1 LYLPE
6 EDELVAAIC
15 AEAEDIAFRV
25 LIIDMVATGTTA
37 KQYNSSYVLTCLTR
51 FIITL
56 GDMILYDTIA
66 DIMLQIQNCLRERN
80 DNDDDV
86 GHGENEQQR
95 DAMSPRRELN
105 QTDTEKAGD
114 TYSRHHQYRSSFI

>member
-66 DIMLQIQNCLRERN
+66 DIILQIQNCLRERN

-95 DAMSPRRELN
+95 DGRSPRRELN
-105 QTDTEKAGD
+105 QTDT
-114 TYSRHHQYRSSFI
+114 